1 LKQADLALA
10 EKMEKRMMRKVAT
23 AEKAREETEI
33 NLLNTGPIGRAQ
45 VERVAGLRTR
55 IEELEGQLSGRLPV
69 GPPWN

>member
-1 LKQADLALA
+1 
-10 EKMEKRMMRKVAT
+10 MMRKVAT

-45 VERVAGLRTR
+45 VERVAALRTR

-69 GPPWN
+69 GAPWNWMQGSASC